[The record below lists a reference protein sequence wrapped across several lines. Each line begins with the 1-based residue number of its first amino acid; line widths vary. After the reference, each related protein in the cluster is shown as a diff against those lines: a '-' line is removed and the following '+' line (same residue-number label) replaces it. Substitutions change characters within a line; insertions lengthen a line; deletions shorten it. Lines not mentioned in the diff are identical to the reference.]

1 MKLFTKK
8 KITAVSSCEL
18 FSQKVPSEIYG
29 RVLNTP
35 VDKDTYL
42 QILKCS
48 QSLNRA
54 KFIMSI
60 ITIITKTCNLVHL
73 RAISPSYRNFSIDL
87 KWKSADWFP
96 YENRLIFANKILP
109 KLIREISRIFQV
121 DIVSYLIV
129 FFSNNSNNEI
139 YWL

>member
-1 MKLFTKK
+1 MKLFAKK
-8 KITAVSSCEL
+8 KITAVSSEL
-18 FSQKVPSEIYG
+18 PSEIYG

-35 VDKDTYL
+35 VDTNTYL

-54 KFIMSI
+54 KFTMGI
-60 ITIITKTCNLVHL
+60 ITIITKNCNLVHL

-96 YENRLIFANKILP
+96 YENRLIFAKKVLP
-109 KLIREISRIFQV
+109 KLIREISWIFQV

>member
-1 MKLFTKK
+1 MKLFVKK
-8 KITAVSSCEL
+8 KITAVSSEL
-18 FSQKVPSEIYG
+18 PSEIYG

-35 VDKDTYL
+35 VDTNTYL

-87 KWKSADWFP
+87 KWKSAD
-96 YENRLIFANKILP
+96 
-109 KLIREISRIFQV
+109 
-121 DIVSYLIV
+121 
-129 FFSNNSNNEI
+129 
-139 YWL
+139 

>member
-1 MKLFTKK
+1 MKLFAKK
-8 KITAVSSCEL
+8 KITAVSSEL
-18 FSQKVPSEIYG
+18 PSEIYG

-35 VDKDTYL
+35 VDTNTYL

-54 KFIMSI
+54 KFTMGI
-60 ITIITKTCNLVHL
+60 ITIITKNCNLVHL

-96 YENRLIFANKILP
+96 YENRLIFANKVLP
-109 KLIREISRIFQV
+109 KLIREISWIFQV
-121 DIVSYLIV
+121 DIVSYIIV